1 MCIARPRHHRFE
13 ISNRKFQFPAI
24 SRTVGAQWNKHRLSS
39 YGNRRI
45 ERYEKS
51 EKIIQRYYMF
61 LGCIKLIFLFHAS
74 SNLFFFFF
82 RSNSFSTLSSKV
94 CWCVRLW
101 TFFVFFLVEHR
112 VVEPRARV
120 FHSGFFTAVVSGWKI
135 RRSYEQRDGGV
146 LRDNCINALSDRTP
160 RLQDLSW
167 VIS

>member
-74 SNLFFFFF
+74 SNLFFFFPF
-82 RSNSFSTLSSKV
+82 KFFLDSLEQGLLVCVSLNVFCFFSRGTPCCRTTSPCFPQWIFHSR
-94 CWCVRLW
+94 RLW
-101 TFFVFFLVEHR
+101 MKNTEKL
-112 VVEPRARV
+112 RAAWRGSV
-120 FHSGFFTAVVSGWKI
+120 KGQL
-135 RRSYEQRDGGV
+135 Y
-146 LRDNCINALSDRTP
+146 
-160 RLQDLSW
+160 
-167 VIS
+167 